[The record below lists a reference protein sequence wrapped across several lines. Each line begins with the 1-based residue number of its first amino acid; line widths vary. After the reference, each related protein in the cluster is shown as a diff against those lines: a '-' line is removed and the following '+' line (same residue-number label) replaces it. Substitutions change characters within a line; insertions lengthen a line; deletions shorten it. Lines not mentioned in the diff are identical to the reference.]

1 MEEEDFQ
8 EFPNQQTSNCFLH
21 ASINLKIFPDGKY
34 PLDPYAA
41 PVSDCSLFKQK
52 HTWIHTYRSK
62 LYSLSY
68 LHSTQTSKQFKVLSN
83 PNSEGLLIA
92 YLIHALL
99 NIS

>member
-52 HTWIHTYRSK
+52 HT
-62 LYSLSY
+62 
-68 LHSTQTSKQFKVLSN
+68 
-83 PNSEGLLIA
+83 
-92 YLIHALL
+92 
-99 NIS
+99 